1 MADITA
7 ARLNNLQSR
16 IALILGTGSGTSGY
30 GQTVVSSQV
39 NNTSDVID
47 ADHINNIYTD
57 MVKSRIHQVGPGET
71 GIRQVLENL
80 NVIAEETSNQI
91 NDAGTLAADAEGT
104 KKGIADFETL
114 MTQIEAD
121 KLLLHASQSALEPKI
136 TSTRSSTW
144 NGLIYHQFTATF
156 ASEDE
161 RRHFFNAGGEIRISA
176 NNTGAS
182 TPKGLD
188 WAALCNEIGVVKFAS
203 TITSATGTGQGY
215 AVGNNTLTST
225 YQTCFLKTGSG
236 SYSGVYAGNLFTVR
250 VRIAN
255 PQVIDFRIEFN
266 DVVTDNQVDNNVDG
280 ALTSTVQQL
289 RAVGA
294 NSITSVS
301 PTYFT
306 STQLSGFSVPQD
318 TTTPTYVL
326 AANAST
332 MSEGGT
338 ATIFLT
344 TTNVGDTTAVP
355 YTITGVSVNDLVGGS
370 LTGSFIVQNNSASLT
385 LNINADNLTEGAEA
399 LTLALNNGAA
409 TISVTISDNS
419 TGSVSYLY
427 DPQWYNEFSSSYL
440 TNIPRSTAVSIGS
453 QIANLLYLGNGAY
466 SDNLGNTRYGLQR
479 RPDAAGLAYWSG
491 QWYNTYRIDNTD
503 INTGITQDT
512 HWLPFTRVFF
522 SSVNAS
528 TNPIPFTVDGVALSG
543 TINSDAQRS
552 LTNSKAQIQGDGVG
566 DFGDRGSL
574 TGNQQQPSP
583 PSDTFAFTVTPAT
596 GMNFNTGISYG
607 AISFTYTI
615 TCTSGSGNVTIQE
628 LSRPSVIPVA
638 VDDSY
643 SPGYPNVT
651 TSATA
656 SKTYALTSGTTRQVT
671 LKIYPGNVG
680 TWSGT
685 FVFLEATGV
694 GQNIQRG
701 WGGTF
706 TVE

>member
-39 NNTSDVID
+39 NNTSDIID

-57 MVKSRIHQVGPGET
+57 LVKARIHQVGPGET

-80 NVIAEETSNQI
+80 NVIAEDTSNQI

-104 KKGIADFETL
+104 LKGIADFETL
-114 MTQIEAD
+114 MTQTEAD

-156 ASEDE
+156 TSEDE
-161 RRHFFNAGGEIRISA
+161 RRHFFNAGGEVRISA

-188 WAALCNEIGVVKFAS
+188 WAALCNEVGTIKFAS

-236 SYSGVYAGNLFTVR
+236 SYSGVYAGNLFTVK

-266 DVVTDNQVDNNVDG
+266 DVVTDNNVDNNVDG

-318 TTTPTYVL
+318 TTTPTYAL
-326 AANAST
+326 SASASS
-332 MSEGGT
+332 MNEGGS
-338 ATIFLT
+338 ATLFLT

-355 YTITGVSVNDLVGGS
+355 YTITGVSINDLVNGS

-385 LNINADNLTEGAEA
+385 LNLNADSLTEGAEA
-399 LTLALNNGAA
+399 LTLSLNNGAA
-409 TISVTISDNS
+409 TISVTVNDNS
-419 TGSVSYLY
+419 TGTVSYY
-427 DPQWYNEFSSSYL
+427 HDPHWYNEFSASFL
-440 TNIPRSTAVSIGS
+440 TNIPKSEAVSVADQFRSI
-453 QIANLLYLGNGAY
+453 LYEGTGAY
-466 SDNLGNTRYGLQR
+466 TNTLGQVRYALNR
-479 RPDAAGLAYWSG
+479 RPDASGMAYWVG
-491 QWYNTYRIDNTD
+491 QWYNTYHSDAVVSVVND
-503 INTGITQDT
+503 PN
-512 HWLPFTRVFF
+512 WNAFTKVFF
-522 SSVNAS
+522 TSVDAS
-528 TNPIPFTVDGVALSG
+528 TSPIPFTVDGVALTGSV
-543 TINSDAQRS
+543 NSDAARS
-552 LTNSKAQIQGDGVG
+552 LLATKNSIQGDGVG
-566 DFGDRGSL
+566 YYGDRGSL

-583 PSDTFAFTVTPAT
+583 PSATFAFTVTPAT
-596 GMNFNTGISYG
+596 GMNFNVAEEQGVVNFS
-607 AISFTYTI
+607 YTI
-615 TCTSGSGNVTIQE
+615 TCTAGSGSVTVQE
-628 LSRPSVIPVA
+628 LTRPSNIPVR

-643 SPGYPNVT
+643 SPGYPNQT
-651 TSATA
+651 TSAVATKTTGTMTA
-656 SKTYALTSGTTRQVT
+656 GATRQ
-671 LKIYPGNVG
+671 LQLGIYPGAKG

-685 FVFLEATGV
+685 FVFLESTGV

-706 TVE
+706 T

>member
-39 NNTSDVID
+39 NNTSDIID
-47 ADHINNIYTD
+47 ADDINNIYTD
-57 MVKSRIHQVGPGET
+57 MVKTRIHQVGPGET

-80 NVIAEETSNQI
+80 NVIAEDTSNQI

-104 KKGIADFETL
+104 LKGIADFETL

-156 ASEDE
+156 TSEDE
-161 RRHFFNAGGEIRISA
+161 RRHFFNAGGEVRISA

-188 WAALCNEIGVVKFAS
+188 WAALCNEVGTIKFAS

-236 SYSGVYAGNLFTVR
+236 SYSGVYAGNLFTVK

-318 TTTPTYVL
+318 TTTPTYAL
-326 AANAST
+326 SANATS
-332 MSEGGT
+332 MNEGGN

-355 YTITGVSVNDLVGGS
+355 YTITGISINDLVNGS

-385 LNINADNLTEGAEA
+385 LNLNADSLTEGAEA
-399 LTLALNNGAA
+399 LTLSLNNGAA
-409 TISVTISDNS
+409 TISVTINDNS
-419 TGSVSYLY
+419 TGAVSYVY
-427 DPQWYNEFSSSYL
+427 DPQWYNEFSSSFL
-440 TNIPRSTAVSIGS
+440 ANIPKSTAVNEAT
-453 QIANLLYLGNGAY
+453 QIADLLYKGTGAY
-466 SDNLGNTRYGLQR
+466 TNTLGQVRYALNR
-479 RPDAAGLAYWSG
+479 RPDAAGLAYWTG
-491 QWYNTYRIDNTD
+491 QWYNTYRSGSFAN
-503 INTGITQDT
+503 ITQDQL
-512 HWLPFTRVFF
+512 WDNFYRVFF
-522 SSVNAS
+522 TSVDAS
-528 TNPIPFTVDGVALSG
+528 TNPIQFTVDGVALSG
-543 TINSDAQRS
+543 SANTDSARS
-552 LTNSKAQIQGDGVG
+552 LLPSKNNIQGDGVG

-596 GMNFNTGISYG
+596 GMNFNVAEEQGVVNFS
-607 AISFTYTI
+607 YTI
-615 TCTSGSGNVTIQE
+615 TCTAGTGSVTVQE
-628 LSRPSVIPVA
+628 LTRPSNIPVR

-643 SPGYPNVT
+643 SPGYPGQT
-651 TSATA
+651 TSAIA
-656 SKTYALTSGTTRQVT
+656 SKNTGTMTAGSTRQ
-671 LKIYPGNVG
+671 LQLGIYPGAKG
-680 TWSGT
+680 TWTGT
-685 FVFLEATGV
+685 FVFLESTGV

-706 TVE
+706 T

>member
-39 NNTSDVID
+39 NNTSDIVD

-57 MVKSRIHQVGPGET
+57 MVKARIHQVGPGET

-80 NVIAEETSNQI
+80 NVIAEDTSNQI
-91 NDAGTLAADAEGT
+91 NDAGNLAADSEGT
-104 KKGIADFETL
+104 LKGIADFETL

-156 ASEDE
+156 TSEDE
-161 RRHFFNAGGEIRISA
+161 RRHFFNAGGEVRISA

-188 WAALCNEIGVVKFAS
+188 WAALCNEVGTIKFAS

-215 AVGNNTLTST
+215 AIGNNTLTSS

-236 SYSGVYAGNLFTVR
+236 SYSGVYAGNLFTVK

-318 TTTPTYVL
+318 TTTPTYAL
-326 AANAST
+326 SANATS
-332 MSEGGT
+332 MNEGGN

-355 YTITGVSVNDLVGGS
+355 YTITGVSVNDLVNGS

-385 LNINADNLTEGAEA
+385 LNLNADSLTEGAEA

-409 TISVTISDNS
+409 TISVTINDNS
-419 TGSVSYLY
+419 TGAVSYVY
-427 DPQWYNEFSSSYL
+427 DPQWYNEFSSSFL
-440 TNIPRSTAVSIGS
+440 ANIPKQTAVNDAT
-453 QIANLLYLGNGAY
+453 QIADLLYKGVGAY
-466 SDNLGNTRYGLQR
+466 RNTLGQVRYGLNR
-479 RPDAAGLAYWSG
+479 RPDAAGLAYWTG
-491 QWYNTYRIDNTD
+491 QWYNTYRSGSFDN
-503 INTGITQDT
+503 ITQDSL
-512 HWLPFTRVFF
+512 WDNFYRVFF
-522 SSVNAS
+522 TSVDAS
-528 TNPIPFTVDGVALSG
+528 TDPIPFTTDGVALSG
-543 TINSDAQRS
+543 SANTDSARALLPTKDN
-552 LTNSKAQIQGDGVG
+552 IQGDGVG
-566 DFGDRGSL
+566 DFGDRGSIS
-574 TGNQQQPSP
+574 GNQQQPSP

-596 GMNFNTGISYG
+596 GMNFNVATSYG
-607 AISFTYTI
+607 AVSFTYTI
-615 TCTSGSGNVTIQE
+615 TCTAGSGSVTIQE
-628 LSRPSVIPVA
+628 LTRPSNIPVS

-643 SPGYPNVT
+643 SPGYPNQT

-656 SKTYALTSGTTRQVT
+656 TKTYALTSGTTRQVT
-671 LKIYPGNVG
+671 LTISPGAVG
-680 TWSGT
+680 TWSGS
-685 FVFLEATGV
+685 FVFLESTGV

-706 TVE
+706 T

>member
-39 NNTSDVID
+39 NNTSDIID
-47 ADHINNIYTD
+47 ADDINNIYTD
-57 MVKSRIHQVGPGET
+57 MVKARIHQVGPGET

-80 NVIAEETSNQI
+80 NLIAEDTSNQI
-91 NDAGTLAADAEGT
+91 NDAGTLSPDAEGT
-104 KKGIADFETL
+104 LKGIADFETL

-156 ASEDE
+156 TSEDE

-176 NNTGAS
+176 NNSGAT

-203 TITSATGTGQGY
+203 TITNATGTGQGY

-236 SYSGVYAGNLFTVR
+236 SYSGVYAGNLFTVK

-318 TTTPTYVL
+318 TTTPTYAL
-326 AANAST
+326 SANATS
-332 MSEGGT
+332 MNEGGN

-355 YTITGVSVNDLVGGS
+355 YTITGVSVNDLVNGS

-385 LNINADNLTEGAEA
+385 LNLNADNLTEGAEA
-399 LTLALNNGAA
+399 LTLALNNGRA
-409 TISVTISDNS
+409 TISVTINDNS

-440 TNIPRSTAVSIGS
+440 ANIPRSTAATIGS

-466 SDNLGNTRYGLQR
+466 NDTLLNTRYALQR
-479 RPDAAGLAYWSG
+479 RPDAAGLAYWTG
-491 QWYNTYRIDNTD
+491 QWYNTYRTSSDAVDHPN
-503 INTGITQDT
+503 NSLWQ
-512 HWLPFTRVFF
+512 PFTRVFF
-522 SSVNAS
+522 TSVNAS
-528 TNPIPFTVDGVALSG
+528 TNPIPFTVDGVALTGSA
-543 TINSDAQRS
+543 NSDAARS
-552 LTNSKAQIQGDGVG
+552 LLISKPQIQGDGVG

-583 PSDTFAFTVTPAT
+583 PTDTFEFTVTPAT

-607 AISFTYTI
+607 AVGFTYTI
-615 TCTSGSGNVTIQE
+615 TCTSGSGSVTIQE
-628 LSRPSVIPVA
+628 LSRPSVIPVS

-643 SPGYPNVT
+643 SPGWSGQT

-656 SKTYALTSGTTRQVT
+656 SKTYAFTQGTTRQVR
-671 LKIYPGNVG
+671 LQIYPGNIG

-685 FVFLEATGV
+685 FVFLESTGT